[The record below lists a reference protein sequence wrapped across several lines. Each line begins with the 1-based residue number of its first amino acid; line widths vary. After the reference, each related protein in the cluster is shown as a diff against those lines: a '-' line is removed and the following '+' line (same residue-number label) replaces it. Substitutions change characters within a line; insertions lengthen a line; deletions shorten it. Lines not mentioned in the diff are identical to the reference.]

1 MIGIYPIDRM
11 KPENAISGF
20 SSTGIWPVN
29 REKCP
34 LRRFDTRILSKY
46 YKSVE
51 SGKPPLNWDNVN
63 APFDNES
70 TNTSSESLPKPS
82 TLGTNVWKSSPLTP
96 PQGVNQKI
104 SKGLTPAPTTMGKV
118 LNIQYDDII
127 MSTLGPFPHEL
138 PCGFYWKP
146 NGWKLEPFQ
155 ESNRSNF
162 EEIFLNK
169 IKPPKEKIPEKRV
182 KVDLKAR
189 VISHKNVVKE
199 LEEKERKKEDKN
211 RPPKKKSKSEYD
223 EGDINK
229 KEFEGKQLP
238 YEESDEEFCS
248 EEDVITQG
256 KG

>member
-1 MIGIYPIDRM
+1 
-11 KPENAISGF
+11 
-20 SSTGIWPVN
+20 
-29 REKCP
+29 
-34 LRRFDTRILSKY
+34 
-46 YKSVE
+46 
-51 SGKPPLNWDNVN
+51 
-63 APFDNES
+63 
-70 TNTSSESLPKPS
+70 
-82 TLGTNVWKSSPLTP
+82 
-96 PQGVNQKI
+96 
-104 SKGLTPAPTTMGKV
+104 MGKV

-127 MSTLGPFPHEL
+127 MSTLGSFPHKL

-169 IKPPKEKIPEKRV
+169 IKPPKEKILEKRV

-211 RPPKKKSKSEYD
+211 RLPKKKSKSEYD

-229 KEFEGKQLP
+229 KEFEGEQLP

-256 KG
+256 K